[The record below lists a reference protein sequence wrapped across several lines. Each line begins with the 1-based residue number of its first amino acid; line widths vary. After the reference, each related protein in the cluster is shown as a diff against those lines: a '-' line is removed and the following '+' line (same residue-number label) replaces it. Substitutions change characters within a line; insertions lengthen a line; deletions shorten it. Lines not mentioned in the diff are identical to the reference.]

1 MERMEVAEGATRGAG
16 RTTGWP
22 DPATWLWPPR
32 WVEVEEGRLHF
43 VRAGP
48 ENEAPGGAP
57 RVVLVHGTPTWSYEW
72 RHLLQR
78 LAPTHEVMALDH
90 LGFGRSDRPDRAAYT
105 PEAHARRFAQAMG
118 TLAPEG
124 PVSLVVHDFGGP
136 IALDW
141 ALEHPERL
149 AHLVVVN
156 SWMWPLTD
164 DPAMARMARL
174 AGGGLFRLA
183 YRHLNASLRFIMPAA
198 YGNRRHLTRDIH
210 TQYLAPFR
218 DPVARE
224 RVLFALARSLAGS
237 SDFYATL
244 WARRERVAG
253 VPATL
258 LWGMEDSALKPS
270 LLERWGEALPHAAV
284 HRLDGVG
291 HWPHE
296 EAPEAFGDRVAEA
309 LQGG

>member
-1 MERMEVAEGATRGAG
+1 MTEETAREAG
-16 RTTGWP
+16 RTGAWP
-22 DPATWLWPPR
+22 DPVTWPWAPQ
-32 WVEVEEGRLHF
+32 WVEVKGGRLHF
-43 VRAGP
+43 VRVGP
-48 ENEAPGGAP
+48 EGSVPGEAP

-72 RHLLQR
+72 RHLLRR
-78 LAPTHEVMALDH
+78 LATTHEVTALDH
-90 LGFGRSDRPDRAAYT
+90 LGFGRSDRPRGAEYT
-105 PEAHARRFAQAMG
+105 PEAHAERFAQAMG

-174 AGGGLFRLA
+174 AGGELFRLA

-198 YGNRRHLTRDIH
+198 YGNRRNLTRDIH
-210 TQYLAPFR
+210 AQYLTPFE
-218 DPVARE
+218 DPDARE

-244 WARRERVAG
+244 WARRARLAG

-258 LWGMEDSALKPS
+258 LWGMEDSALKPP
-270 LLERWGEALPHAAV
+270 LLERWKEALPHAAV
-284 HRLDGVG
+284 HRFDGVG